1 MKQSRKIGRMS
12 MKKKIDIIEGIVTRN
27 IIYILSLEI
36 LLYIFKIKL
45 V

>member
-1 MKQSRKIGRMS
+1 